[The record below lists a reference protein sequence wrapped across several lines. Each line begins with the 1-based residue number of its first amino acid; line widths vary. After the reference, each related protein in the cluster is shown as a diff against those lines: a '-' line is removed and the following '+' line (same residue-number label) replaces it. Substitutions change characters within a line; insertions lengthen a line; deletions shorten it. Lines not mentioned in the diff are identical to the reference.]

1 MTSALDAPAVGS
13 VPAAR
18 RGTTAAAGGDAAR
31 RRFRP
36 KRSPCPR
43 HIVPAPQPRAIE
55 TVRRRR
61 PMTPRQRRRRHCRRE
76 SEGTAV
82 SGDVP
87 LRSRRTTLRVA
98 AQLDGRAPPRATVRL
113 RRRALR
119 LLHRAPRR
127 STVRRDCC
135 QRRPHDRPR
144 RRPCNPAPP
153 PIAATPAPRALGGE
167 DGDLRYARC
176 GRDVAAGAS
185 PQRAPCYARA
195 SRARFAPAGE
205 WPRSAARNPQR
216 RLCPRSK
223 RSASTRPTLE
233 RKTWQTNPPAAS
245 QVLTI
250 WTQPPVRTRLQIVR
264 Q

>member
-1 MTSALDAPAVGS
+1 M
-13 VPAAR
+13 R
-18 RGTTAAAGGDAAR
+18 RDGASG
-31 RRFRP
+31 P
-36 KRSPCPR
+36 KRSLCPR

-153 PIAATPAPRALGGE
+153 RPRRVHWVAKTATCGTRVSAETSPQAPRHKERRVTRGRRERVSRLQASGRGARREIRSDGCVPAPSAPPRPAPRSNERRGRQI
-167 DGDLRYARC
+167 LRQRHRC
-176 GRDVAAGAS
+176 
-185 PQRAPCYARA
+185 
-195 SRARFAPAGE
+195 
-205 WPRSAARNPQR
+205 
-216 RLCPRSK
+216 
-223 RSASTRPTLE
+223 
-233 RKTWQTNPPAAS
+233 
-245 QVLTI
+245 
-250 WTQPPVRTRLQIVR
+250 
-264 Q
+264 